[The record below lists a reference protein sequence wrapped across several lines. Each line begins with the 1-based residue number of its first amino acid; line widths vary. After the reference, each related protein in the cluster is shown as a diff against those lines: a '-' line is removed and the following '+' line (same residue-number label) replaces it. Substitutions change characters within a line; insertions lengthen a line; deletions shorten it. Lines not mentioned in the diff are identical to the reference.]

1 MRLRVLLVSEPA
13 GTNLIGLCS
22 AGVNLIRWCGG
33 GVDACS
39 LWRCSVSVLLVVV
52 LVSSVGVGVLVW
64 RCRRLWF
71 GVGVVCLLVL
81 APWFLRVEPL

>member
-13 GTNLIGLCS
+13 GTNLIGLCV
-22 AGVNLIRWCGG
+22 AGVSLIRLCGG
-33 GVDACS
+33 GVGACVS
-39 LWRCSVSVLLVVV
+39 CCCSVSVLLLVV

-64 RCRRLWF
+64 RCCLCS
-71 GVGVVCLLVL
+71 GACVVCLPVL